1 MTEVSTLFWD
11 VGGVILTN
19 GWDRTARE
27 QAAQRFNL
35 DGEDFQ
41 ERHELANP
49 AFETGQA
56 TLDEYLERAIFY
68 RSRTFTREDFKAF
81 MFAQSRGYP
90 EARAI
95 LGQLARSGRYLL
107 ATINNEGLELN
118 LHRIQE
124 FGLRRDFTAFFSS
137 CFLGV
142 RKPDQTIF
150 RLALQVTQRAPEE
163 CVFIDDRP
171 LNLQCARRMG
181 MRTIHYQNARQLQAE
196 LRNNGVALASNF

>member
-68 RSRTFTREDFKAF
+68 RPRTFTREDFKAF

-90 EARAI
+90 EALAI

-150 RLALQVTQRAPEE
+150 RMVLQVTQRAPEE
-163 CVFIDDRP
+163 CVFIDDRL
-171 LNLQCARRMG
+171 LNLECPRQMG
-181 MRTIHYQNARQLQAE
+181 MRTIHHQNAQQLQAE
-196 LRNNGVALASNF
+196 LRNNGVALTSNL